1 MPSHPDE
8 SAALAIQTPAINDR
22 SLAAGL
28 AYAMG
33 SRVTGMSFDPATG
46 LMLGKVRGGA
56 EVPYSTTAKLVRK
69 GGGWSCT
76 VGVCSCPVRKDC
88 KHVAAL
94 LFAAEDNPATRVQ
107 LLAPAETSRLSRQP
121 AALDLPD
128 WEQALSPLIAG
139 PGITQ
144 STNGVPLALQFEI
157 EEPAPHFSY
166 TGRRDPLRSVRQLKA
181 RPVIMGAKGKWIRG
195 DVSWNTLSYLN
206 YRRECNEAHVEWM
219 QEFLASH
226 TAQANRQHAGTAPW
240 LGLNT
245 YAGKNLWSLLAEA
258 RKIGLALVHGKGDE
272 PVRLAEEPAAVG
284 LNLTRLGAEEAD
296 GGGLALAPTITVEGT
311 VVDPASVG
319 TIGRP
324 AHGIFL
330 TSDAGALPG
339 VPAGDSG
346 ITLAPLEGGL
356 SEELLTFVTGGTT
369 LHIPARDEGR
379 FLTGFYPKLK
389 QTARVTASDDSVELP
404 TLAVPTLSL
413 LANYGADHRVRLHWE
428 WHYKAGN
435 LVTAQPLWRHPGD
448 HGYRDDTAEARIL
461 ETVGQPWDVVPKLG
475 ESATGGWGTPRLA
488 ATAELSG
495 LDTLAFTEE
504 VLPALRELRE
514 VSVDTAGEIADY
526 REAEEAPVVSIS
538 TKATDQRD
546 WFDLGI
552 QISLEGQ
559 PVSFAAVFSALAS
572 GQTKMLLP
580 SGAYFSLD
588 LPELHQL
595 RALIEEARELQDNKD
610 APLQI
615 SRFQAGLWDELAQ
628 LGIVDEQAAAWREA
642 VGGLLE
648 GGVKGLP
655 LPATLNAELRPYQLE
670 GFNWLSFLYRHGL
683 GGVLADDM
691 GLGKTLQTLAH
702 LLMEKQAGRLDQPAL
717 AVMPTSLIP
726 NWVDEARHFT
736 PQLKVLALYGANRHT
751 DFKKLK
757 DYDLILTT
765 YALLPRDV
773 ETLGNQLFHVL
784 VLDEAQ
790 YIKNP
795 TSKAAQAA
803 RRLNARQRLCLSG
816 TPLENHLGELWS
828 LFHFLMPG
836 WLGDVKQFSSNYRT
850 PIERLGDET
859 RLQHLNARIKP
870 FLLRRTK
877 EQVATELPPKTEII
891 HWVELN
897 DAQRDVYETM
907 RLAMD
912 KKVRDEI
919 TTKGV
924 ARSQIIILEALLK
937 LRQVC
942 CDLRLVKSAPASGRH
957 SSSAKLESLMDMLE
971 ELLAENRKI
980 LLFSQFT
987 SMLGLIEAEL
997 AQRGIEYALLT
1008 GQTKDRR
1015 TPVQDF
1021 QSGKRSIFLISLKAG
1036 GTGLNL
1042 TAADTVI
1049 HYDPWWNPAAE
1060 NQATDRAY
1068 RIGQEKPVF
1077 VYKMIARGTVEEKI
1091 QHLQQEK
1098 SALASGVLDGRKAGD
1113 WKLQDDDI
1121 EALFAPLPLPP
1132 KKAKR

>member
-1 MPSHPDE
+1 MSSLLEKALALPWEPLFKAQSVERGLDYARQNRVVLQHLSPELVRTVCRGSSLETYTQTLQFKDPE
-8 SAALAIQTPAINDR
+8 RNRQFVVGKCTCPVRNNCKHCAAALFYLQDPENKPGILAAMARGIPAPTPIVVEKPAVPERLEKKIKPEPRLILASFEFSAYEPRNGKMQRHIQHRAALAFRYRELYASGVPSPGR
-22 SLAAGL
+22 SADLLWHLKDETLRLRRHLDIEAQYRKQL
-28 AYAMG
+28 QE
-33 SRVTGMSFDPATG
+33 
-46 LMLGKVRGGA
+46 LGFRI
-56 EVPYSTTAKLVRK
+56 
-69 GGGWSCT
+69 
-76 VGVCSCPVRKDC
+76 
-88 KHVAAL
+88 
-94 LFAAEDNPATRVQ
+94 ATRQ
-107 LLAPAETSRLSRQP
+107 SKA
-121 AALDLPD
+121 LPD
-128 WEQALSPLIAG
+128 SAGEMFELPNDKAWLSFML
-139 PGITQ
+139 
-144 STNGVPLALQFEI
+144 
-157 EEPAPHFSY
+157 
-166 TGRRDPLRSVRQLKA
+166 
-181 RPVIMGAKGKWIRG
+181 
-195 DVSWNTLSYLN
+195 
-206 YRRECNEAHVEWM
+206 
-219 QEFLASH
+219 
-226 TAQANRQHAGTAPW
+226 
-240 LGLNT
+240 
-245 YAGKNLWSLLAEA
+245 
-258 RKIGLALVHGKGDE
+258 
-272 PVRLAEEPAAVG
+272 
-284 LNLTRLGAEEAD
+284 
-296 GGGLALAPTITVEGT
+296 
-311 VVDPASVG
+311 
-319 TIGRP
+319 
-324 AHGIFL
+324 
-330 TSDAGALPG
+330 
-339 VPAGDSG
+339 
-346 ITLAPLEGGL
+346 
-356 SEELLTFVTGGTT
+356 
-369 LHIPARDEGR
+369 
-379 FLTGFYPKLK
+379 
-389 QTARVTASDDSVELP
+389 DDLP
-404 TLAVPTLSL
+404 TLREQGWQVEMSADFGFDVTPVDDWYAVV
-413 LANYGADHRVRLHWE
+413 DE
-428 WHYKAGN
+428 
-435 LVTAQPLWRHPGD
+435 QP
-448 HGYRDDTAEARIL
+448 E
-461 ETVGQPWDVVPKLG
+461 
-475 ESATGGWGTPRLA
+475 
-488 ATAELSG
+488 
-495 LDTLAFTEE
+495 
-504 VLPALRELRE
+504 
-514 VSVDTAGEIADY
+514 
-526 REAEEAPVVSIS
+526 
-538 TKATDQRD
+538 RD
-546 WFDLGI
+546 WFDLELGI
-552 QISLEGQ
+552 IVNGERLSLLPILINLLRTHPELMSLEGI
-559 PVSFAAVFSALAS
+559 A
-572 GQTKMLLP
+572 KRR
-580 SGAYFSLD
+580 D
-588 LPELHQL
+588 
-595 RALIEEARELQDNKD
+595 
-610 APLQI
+610 
-615 SRFQAGLWDELAQ
+615 
-628 LGIVDEQAAAWREA
+628 DEQLLVQLNHFTQRGGGPIQVALPYGRLRPVLATLGDFYWREDGNYSIRLKTA
-642 VGGLLE
+642 DAGRLTHLDDMPLVWQGGDRLRQFAEQL
-648 GGVKGLP
+648 VNIRNTQVKAPKGLN
-655 LPATLNAELRPYQLE
+655 ATLRPYQLE
-670 GFNWLSFLYRHGL
+670 GLSWMQALREL
-683 GGVLADDM
+683 EVGGVLADDM

-751 DFKKLK
+751 DFKHLK

-773 ETLGNQLFHVL
+773 ETLGKQLFHVL

>member
-1 MPSHPDE
+1 VSSLLEKALALPWEPLFKAQSVERGLDYARQNRVVLQHLSPELVRTVCRGSSLETYTQTLQFKDPERNRQFVVGKCTCPVRNNCKHCAAALFYLQDPENKPGILAAMARGIPAPTPIVVEKPAVPERLEKKIKPEPRLILASFEFSAYEPRNGKMQRHIQHR
-8 SAALAIQTPAINDR
+8 AALAFRYRELYASGVPSPGR
-22 SLAAGL
+22 SADLLWHLKDETLRLRRHLDIEAQYRKQL
-28 AYAMG
+28 QE
-33 SRVTGMSFDPATG
+33 
-46 LMLGKVRGGA
+46 LGFRI
-56 EVPYSTTAKLVRK
+56 
-69 GGGWSCT
+69 
-76 VGVCSCPVRKDC
+76 
-88 KHVAAL
+88 
-94 LFAAEDNPATRVQ
+94 ATRQ
-107 LLAPAETSRLSRQP
+107 SKA
-121 AALDLPD
+121 LPD
-128 WEQALSPLIAG
+128 SAGEMFELPNDKAWLSFML
-139 PGITQ
+139 
-144 STNGVPLALQFEI
+144 
-157 EEPAPHFSY
+157 
-166 TGRRDPLRSVRQLKA
+166 
-181 RPVIMGAKGKWIRG
+181 
-195 DVSWNTLSYLN
+195 
-206 YRRECNEAHVEWM
+206 
-219 QEFLASH
+219 
-226 TAQANRQHAGTAPW
+226 
-240 LGLNT
+240 
-245 YAGKNLWSLLAEA
+245 
-258 RKIGLALVHGKGDE
+258 
-272 PVRLAEEPAAVG
+272 
-284 LNLTRLGAEEAD
+284 
-296 GGGLALAPTITVEGT
+296 
-311 VVDPASVG
+311 
-319 TIGRP
+319 
-324 AHGIFL
+324 
-330 TSDAGALPG
+330 
-339 VPAGDSG
+339 
-346 ITLAPLEGGL
+346 
-356 SEELLTFVTGGTT
+356 
-369 LHIPARDEGR
+369 
-379 FLTGFYPKLK
+379 
-389 QTARVTASDDSVELP
+389 DDLP
-404 TLAVPTLSL
+404 TLREQGWQVEMSADFGFDVTPVDDWYAVV
-413 LANYGADHRVRLHWE
+413 DE
-428 WHYKAGN
+428 
-435 LVTAQPLWRHPGD
+435 QP
-448 HGYRDDTAEARIL
+448 E
-461 ETVGQPWDVVPKLG
+461 
-475 ESATGGWGTPRLA
+475 
-488 ATAELSG
+488 
-495 LDTLAFTEE
+495 
-504 VLPALRELRE
+504 
-514 VSVDTAGEIADY
+514 
-526 REAEEAPVVSIS
+526 
-538 TKATDQRD
+538 RD
-546 WFDLGI
+546 WFDLELGI
-552 QISLEGQ
+552 IVNGERLSLLPILINLLRTHPELMSLEGI
-559 PVSFAAVFSALAS
+559 A
-572 GQTKMLLP
+572 KRR
-580 SGAYFSLD
+580 D
-588 LPELHQL
+588 
-595 RALIEEARELQDNKD
+595 
-610 APLQI
+610 
-615 SRFQAGLWDELAQ
+615 
-628 LGIVDEQAAAWREA
+628 DEQLLVQLNHFTQRGGGPIQVALPYGRLRPVLATLGDFYWREDGNYSIRLETA
-642 VGGLLE
+642 DAGRLTHLDDMPLVWQGGDRLRQFAEQL
-648 GGVKGLP
+648 VNIRNTQVKAPKGLN
-655 LPATLNAELRPYQLE
+655 ATLRPYQLE
-670 GFNWLSFLYRHGL
+670 GLSWMQALREL
-683 GGVLADDM
+683 EVGGVLADDM